1 MLRIV
6 FLRIPLFQVNN
17 NNASN
22 YRIFTFIFV
31 MKVVVAGMWILIFIL
46 QIYVKFFLHFMF
58 VFILVYLVD
67 LS

>member
-6 FLRIPLFQVNN
+6 CLRIPLFQVNN